1 MRIFAV
7 ALFLAMFSLAAGAV
21 LFGMWLV
28 GAVIRTG
35 VLAVHPRIDD
45 EE

>member
-1 MRIFAV
+1 MRALV
-7 ALFLAMFSLAAGAV
+7 VVLFLAMFSLAAGAA
-21 LFGMWLV
+21 LFVMWLIA
-28 GAVIRTG
+28 AVIRTV